1 MRGSNL
7 KVDGSTFMI
16 LVKEKAR
23 AGASDEE
30 ILSLMEK
37 VTEQEDVFFNDRDLL
52 GLIVEVIKSGKQSAE
67 LPQKLCDL
75 LPKNRGFFQ
84 EMRNHIPEMIY
95 HGELE
100 VPYHLVSTFTLPP
113 QVWSL
118 TLFYS
123 VDFSQSRISVKN
135 ALSTN
140 AQSRFASVVV
150 YGVLRPPRLA

>member
-37 VTEQEDVFFNDRDLL
+37 VTEQEDVFFTDRDLL
-52 GLIVEVIKSGKQSAE
+52 GLIVEVIKSGKQSAQ

-95 HGELE
+95 
-100 VPYHLVSTFTLPP
+100 YIYIY
-113 QVWSL
+113 
-118 TLFYS
+118 TLFE
-123 VDFSQSRISVKN
+123 K
-135 ALSTN
+135 
-140 AQSRFASVVV
+140 
-150 YGVLRPPRLA
+150 

>member
-37 VTEQEDVFFNDRDLL
+37 VTEQEDVFFTDRDLL

-118 TLFYS
+118 TQFYF
-123 VDFSQSRISVKN
+123 VDSLLQSRIDRCKK
-135 ALSTN
+135 
-140 AQSRFASVVV
+140 
-150 YGVLRPPRLA
+150 G